1 MSTIVIGRFYRRLGS
16 LDSRTLGGKAMFGLG
31 YSEMVLF
38 GIIALVLFG
47 SRLPEVARSLGGS
60 YRELKNSV
68 SEFQREFQSIERY
81 EPPRPKVTSSWQQE
95 EVLEETTAPRFQPPT
110 EDSPKSSS

>member
-1 MSTIVIGRFYRRLGS
+1 
-16 LDSRTLGGKAMFGLG
+16 MFGLG

-60 YRELKNSV
+60 YRELKKSV

-81 EPPRPKVTSSWQQE
+81 EPPRPKVTRSWQQE
-95 EVLEETTAPRFQPPT
+95 EVLEDTTAPRFQPPT

>member
-1 MSTIVIGRFYRRLGS
+1 
-16 LDSRTLGGKAMFGLG
+16 MFGLG

-60 YRELKNSV
+60 YRELRKSV

-81 EPPRPKVTSSWQQE
+81 EPPRSKAISGWQQD
-95 EVLEETTAPRFQPPT
+95 EVVEETTAPRFQPPS
-110 EDSPKSSS
+110 EDLPKSST